1 MKNEKKI
8 KNRIKLV
15 ILMPLFL
22 GVVLLGLCIYKNGF
36 ETRMGLLSIGILVI
50 YLLITFIMY
59 FRTTPYIE
67 SVLVEYSLEQGKIQK
82 ELLHELEVPYAI
94 LDLSGHIMWANN
106 MFHDTIGVA
115 HNKRIRKS
123 VDAYF
128 PEIVPELIDGSD
140 SIEISIEHDNRM
152 YKVSIKRIDM
162 SKVFDEDREETK
174 DDDIVLAM
182 YLFDETELRR
192 LEQESVDQ
200 KLYAGLLYLDN
211 YDEVMDNLEDIKHSI
226 LTALV
231 ERKINMYL
239 SNIDAIVKHIEND
252 KYFFV
257 FKQKYMQTLRDD
269 KFSILDDVKNI
280 NVGNQIAMTLSIG
293 IGFDSESQDNGYMTA
308 YENARVA
315 IGMAM
320 GRGGDQAAV
329 KTGEQVTY
337 YGGKSAGVEK
347 TTRVKARVKAQA
359 FEELLMSK
367 EKVLIMAHKRPD
379 ADAFGSAIGIYRLVS
394 NMNKKAYVV
403 VNEVT
408 DAIRPLMNSFK
419 VGNAYDG
426 VFLTSTEAVAQVD
439 QNTVV
444 VVCDVNK
451 PSMTECEEL
460 LELVPTVVVFDH
472 HRQTAEAIKGATLSY
487 IEPFASSACEMI
499 AEMYQYMSKAP
510 KLKPQEA
517 DAMYAGILIDTD
529 NFLTKTGVRTFE
541 AASYLRK
548 SGADVV
554 RVRKMFRSSMTE
566 LKERAQ
572 GINNAEVFLNR
583 FAISYVYDDPAS
595 PDAPTVP
602 VAKAANELLSAD
614 NIDASFVVTEAEDG
628 ILYVSARSIGDVNVQ
643 IVMERFNGGGHSN
656 VAGTQL
662 KGKKKEEFFE
672 ELKAVLKEM
681 TESGE
686 L

>member
-1 MKNEKKI
+1 MKNERKI

-472 HRQTAEAIKGATLSY
+472 HRQTAEAI
-487 IEPFASSACEMI
+487 
-499 AEMYQYMSKAP
+499 
-510 KLKPQEA
+510 
-517 DAMYAGILIDTD
+517 
-529 NFLTKTGVRTFE
+529 
-541 AASYLRK
+541 
-548 SGADVV
+548 
-554 RVRKMFRSSMTE
+554 
-566 LKERAQ
+566 
-572 GINNAEVFLNR
+572 
-583 FAISYVYDDPAS
+583 
-595 PDAPTVP
+595 
-602 VAKAANELLSAD
+602 
-614 NIDASFVVTEAEDG
+614 
-628 ILYVSARSIGDVNVQ
+628 
-643 IVMERFNGGGHSN
+643 
-656 VAGTQL
+656 
-662 KGKKKEEFFE
+662 
-672 ELKAVLKEM
+672 
-681 TESGE
+681 
-686 L
+686 

>member
-36 ETRMGLLSIGILVI
+36 ETRMGLLSMGILVI

>member
-1 MKNEKKI
+1 MKNERKI

>member
-1 MKNEKKI
+1 MKNEKKL

-15 ILMPLFL
+15 IVTPVILALFL
-22 GVVLLGLCIYKNGF
+22 TALSIYKNGL
-36 ETRMGLLSIGILVI
+36 ETKMGLISVGILAI
-50 YLLITFIMY
+50 YLLITIILY

-106 MFHDTIGVA
+106 MFHDTVGVS
-115 HNKRIRKS
+115 HNKRIRKT

-140 SIEISIEHDNRM
+140 SIEINIEHDDRM

-211 YDEVMDNLEDIKHSI
+211 YDEVMDDLEDIKHSI

-329 KTGEQVTY
+329 KTGDQVTY

-602 VAKAANELLSAD
+602 VAKAANDLLSAD

-628 ILYVSARSIGDVNVQ
+628 ILYVSARSIGDINVQ

>member
-1 MKNEKKI
+1 MKNEKKL

-15 ILMPLFL
+15 IVTPVILALFL
-22 GVVLLGLCIYKNGF
+22 TALSIYKNGL
-36 ETRMGLLSIGILVI
+36 ETKMGLISVGILAI
-50 YLLITFIMY
+50 YLLITIILY

-106 MFHDTIGVA
+106 MFHDTVGVS
-115 HNKRIRKS
+115 HNKRIRKT

-140 SIEISIEHDNRM
+140 SIEINIEHDDRM

-211 YDEVMDNLEDIKHSI
+211 YDEVMDDLEDIKHSI

-329 KTGEQVTY
+329 KTGDQVTY